1 MLEGVPLDKCTQDER
16 IIKMKLWLA
25 ADAMMNKLML
35 GKNNIL
41 DVNIQT
47 VKSSSLNIFRE
58 LKSKTSS
65 MLDLFNDIEEA
76 KEDKKPK
83 QIEKYNKQ
91 FARYNKKVE
100 PLA

>member
-1 MLEGVPLDKCTQDER
+1 MLEGVPLDKGTQDER

-25 ADAMMNKLML
+25 ADAMMDKLML

-58 LKSKTSS
+58 LKS
-65 MLDLFNDIEEA
+65 
-76 KEDKKPK
+76 
-83 QIEKYNKQ
+83 
-91 FARYNKKVE
+91 
-100 PLA
+100 